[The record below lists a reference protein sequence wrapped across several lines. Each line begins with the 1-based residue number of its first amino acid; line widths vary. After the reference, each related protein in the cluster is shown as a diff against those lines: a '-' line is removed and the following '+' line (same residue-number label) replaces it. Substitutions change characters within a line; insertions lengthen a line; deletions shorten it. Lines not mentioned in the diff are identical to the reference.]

1 LVKEV
6 TAMVESRRIRLNT
19 RGNCDIIDITGQ
31 VAKEVDDSGIGSGM
45 VIVFAVGSTAGIS
58 TIEDES
64 GLLAD
69 FKAMWD
75 RVVPVNVDYKHNQAW
90 GEGNGHSHIRASLL
104 SASLT
109 VPFSNKRMA
118 LGTWQQIVYVDFDN
132 RPRSR
137 EIVLQVI
144 GE

>member
-1 LVKEV
+1 
-6 TAMVESRRIRLNT
+6 MVESRRIKLNT
-19 RGNCDIIDITGQ
+19 RGNCDIIDITPQ
-31 VAKEVDDSGIGSGM
+31 VAKEVGDSGIDSGI
-45 VIVFAVGSTAGIS
+45 VTVFAVGSTAGIS
-58 TIEDES
+58 TIENET
-64 GLLAD
+64 GLLSD

-75 RVVPVNVDYKHNQAW
+75 RVVPVNVDYKHNRAW
-90 GEGNGHSHIRASLL
+90 GEGNGHSHLRASLL

-109 VPFSNKRMA
+109 VPFNNKGMA

-137 EIVLQVI
+137 EIVLQII